1 MRIRTCT
8 NESQGTEQF
17 KVKCT
22 LENKGGPLWSF
33 VADEKKSHLVLD
45 VLTWAKLAKLY
56 NPEGAAEDM
65 ASQDPLDDFAE
76 VEMTTWSE
84 GPSKYDP
91 GAGGYSIQI
100 VSLPNKEELR
110 EFVESIIIYSDTL
123 EQGDADL
130 LWESL
135 DMLEADLNKMDGYTD
150 DSNW

>member
-8 NESQGTEQF
+8 NESQETEQF
-17 KVKCT
+17 KVNCT
-22 LENKGGPLWSF
+22 LENKGGPLWSL

-56 NPEGAAEDM
+56 YPEGAAEDM
-65 ASQDPLDDFAE
+65 ASQYPLEDFAE
-76 VEMTTWSE
+76 VEMTTWSDA
-84 GPSKYDP
+84 PTKYDP

-100 VSLPNKEELR
+100 VSLPNKDELR
-110 EFVESIIIYSDTL
+110 EFVESIIMDAESLD
-123 EQGDADL
+123 QGDASM

-135 DMLEADLNKMDGYTD
+135 DMLEAELDKMDGYKD